1 MNPKRGVYQD
11 RDGHDNTRLS
21 TKETKLASRQIFK
34 SIQDKCKN
42 FSLRLMGLLFID
54 ETVIKQ
60 TEILDKIFLLNS
72 MITLIIIVIITT
84 TIIIIIIIM
93 MDIGTGMISKLVLM
107 VSRQRCLQRRN
118 PRVGKPCS
126 VLAAL

>member
-1 MNPKRGVYQD
+1 
-11 RDGHDNTRLS
+11 
-21 TKETKLASRQIFK
+21 
-34 SIQDKCKN
+34 
-42 FSLRLMGLLFID
+42 MGLLFID

-60 TEILDKIFLLNS
+60 TEILDQKYLLNS

-107 VSRQRCLQRRN
+107 VSRQRCLQRSN
-118 PRVGKPCS
+118 PRVRKPCRFYP
-126 VLAAL
+126 LYTGDYH